1 LEKLP
6 RRAQVFEL
14 LGSFPRALHLAEIAS
29 RLGVSDSN
37 HGALA
42 RILEDLTFDGSIV
55 AMAGHR
61 YRASKVGRER
71 ATGAIREGFLSVN
84 PRGFGFVPMEGDG
97 EDLFIPAESMA
108 GAMHG
113 DKVRVKVVARSS
125 RGAEGAVL
133 DVVERR
139 AKRIAGAL
147 SKKGRALWVTPEDG
161 RVRGPIVIARS
172 ELAEGANHG
181 DVVIVVVTRY
191 PESPDENPE
200 GELVAVLGKPGDPQV
215 EVQKILALASVEEAH
230 PPLAVT
236 EAKAFPREVPPETL
250 TGLEDLTAFPLP
262 TIDPEDA
269 RDHDDA
275 LWAERLPEG
284 GYRVLVAIADVSA
297 YVTAGSALD
306 DAARERGCSIYLPDR
321 AIPMLPR
328 ELSSH
333 LCSLLPDVT
342 RLCLAVD
349 LELDATGE
357 TRSYRLIEGFMRSQA
372 KLTYEQV
379 ALTLGLTREGQRSP
393 KAEELKTGL
402 ALLREISSLLR
413 ARRMRRG
420 ALDFDLPETKIV
432 VDPETHLPVSAS
444 RRGKDPGVAKAYQI
458 VEELMLLANETVA
471 AFLIDQQAPGIFR
484 NHGAPDP
491 EKVARFAALCTKFG
505 VEMDPDDAL
514 DPKKLSAFVRKLRET
529 EGSSILD
536 TFLVRT
542 LKQAVYDVANI
553 GHFGLAS
560 PAYLHFTSPIR
571 RYPDLV
577 VHRVVRGI
585 LRRGPID
592 RTEGGVQRMR
602 ESAVLASE
610 RERRAMQVERD
621 VVDLHGALLM
631 REMIGDLFIGTVTGI
646 VGSGVFVTLEDP
658 FVSVLVKLEAL
669 GRDDYEPDDDG
680 FAVIGKRSGDRVE
693 LGERIHVEIVEVSL
707 DRRTTYGRR
716 IFEVG
721 QEART
726 ESSAKK
732 QRQSKKSARASE
744 PPRGGRGKRGSP
756 VGARKAQRKRS
767 R

>member
-14 LGSFPRALHLAEIAS
+14 LGSFPRALHMGEIAS
-29 RLGVSDSN
+29 RLGVSEGN
-37 HGALA
+37 LGGLA

-71 ATGAIREGFLSVN
+71 ATGTIREGFLSVN

-161 RVRGPIVIARS
+161 RVRGPIVLARS
-172 ELAEGANHG
+172 ELADGANHG
-181 DVVIVVVTRY
+181 DVVIVMVTRF

-200 GELVAVLGKPGDPQV
+200 GELVAVLGAPGEPEV

-250 TGLEDLTAFPLP
+250 AGLEDLTAFPLP

-297 YVTAGSALD
+297 YVTSGSALD

-357 TRSYRLIEGFMRSQA
+357 TRRYRLVEGFMRSQA

-379 ALTLGLTREGQRSP
+379 ALTLGMTREGTRSA
-393 KAEELKTGL
+393 KAEELKPGL

-432 VDPETHLPVSAS
+432 VDPETHLPLSAS

-471 AFLIDQQAPGIFR
+471 AFLIEKQAPGIFR

-491 EKVARFAALCTKFG
+491 EKVARFAMLCTKFG

-529 EGSSILD
+529 QGSSILD

-577 VHRVVRGI
+577 VHRVVRGL

-592 RTEGGVQRMR
+592 RTEEGVGRMR
-602 ESAVLASE
+602 ESAVTASE

-621 VVDLHGALLM
+621 VVDLYGALLM

-669 GRDDYEPDDDG
+669 GKDDYEPDDDG
-680 FAVIGKRSGDRVE
+680 FAVVGKRSGDRVE
-693 LGERIHVEIVEVSL
+693 LGERLHVEILEVSL

-716 IFEVG
+716 IFEVADEPKRPSG
-721 QEART
+721 AKSQPR
-726 ESSAKK
+726 AKK
-732 QRQSKKSARASE
+732 ESRASGAKARAKRAT
-744 PPRGGRGKRGSP
+744 PGKAGK
-756 VGARKAQRKRS
+756 GQRKRT